1 MSFLWGGVL
10 RKLWLGFNNLSYYRV
25 GVTEAIAASI
35 LSRSSQFFAYPPDGN
50 CRVAPLMW
58 F

>member
-1 MSFLWGGVL
+1 MPFLWGGVL

-35 LSRSSQFFAYPPDGN
+35 LSRSSQFFAYLPDGN
-50 CRVAPLMW
+50 CRGAR
-58 F
+58 